1 MNAQIE
7 KYFTPVQEL
16 NALSVDN
23 VEKIVSLQIKRMEE
37 NTKIGVEQLKAA
49 AAVKDVDG
57 LKDYLSNYAEALR
70 QISEHTVEDMRTV
83 FDLGNAFNSEARR
96 IFKDV
101 MKVN

>member
-7 KYFTPVQEL
+7 KYLVPVQEL
-16 NALSVDN
+16 NALTVDN
-23 VEKIVSLQIKRMEE
+23 VEKIVSLQVKRIEE
-37 NTKIGVEQLKAA
+37 NAKFGLEQLKAA

-57 LKDYLSNYAEALR
+57 FKDYLSNYTEALR

-83 FDLGNAFNSEARR
+83 FDLSNAFGSEARR
-96 IFKDV
+96 IFKDA